1 MDRTFPEQ
9 LANTEA
15 NTNKELKLR
24 REMACEKHVRQL
36 EITRRRTTIAAA
48 SQSFFD
54 RLALLSVRESIHAFE
69 AQREALLN
77 FCLQQTR
84 GEVDAYELD
93 TIHRDV
99 VQMIAK
105 AQHELQNKLARQEK
119 DESHVAQKKI
129 ALQQLKK
136 YQHEQIEQHLA
147 NSKAQRKQELAAREC
162 VMKEQARLDR
172 GVEAR
177 ELERQQFTEA
187 HRKKLAEQIEN
198 NVVARNI
205 FQLAVQG
212 SSPLYRTPWWS
223 DESDE
228 RVKGFQRPMTVQMP
242 THSPVI
248 QCKKRCQSYD

>member
-9 LANTEA
+9 LSNTEA

-77 FCLQQTR
+77 FCLQQFC

-105 AQHELQNKLARQEK
+105 AQHELQNKFARQEK

-147 NSKAQRKQELAAREC
+147 NSKEQRKQELAARDTHRDSTLTPSWFALLETRRTNR
-162 VMKEQARLDR
+162 EQRR
-172 GVEAR
+172 SSQHISTGR
-177 ELERQQFTEA
+177 PG
-187 HRKKLAEQIEN
+187 IESAVPN
-198 NVVARNI
+198 AMVV
-205 FQLAVQG
+205 
-212 SSPLYRTPWWS
+212 
-223 DESDE
+223 
-228 RVKGFQRPMTVQMP
+228 
-242 THSPVI
+242 
-248 QCKKRCQSYD
+248 